1 MEPLPRW
8 KIKALRIFGVFFIL
22 LLLAVIDPD
31 WLGNRTLLW
40 VALAIWTPIV
50 LVVAVT
56 WWVEEWLIKN
66 EIEADCPVCQHSVP
80 GLAGITVQCPGCG
93 ELLKAN
99 NGIYDRVAPPGTV
112 DVEAIEV
119 SATESITPDILSLE
133 DDR

>member
-8 KIKALRIFGVFFIL
+8 KIQALRIFVVFFIL

-40 VALAIWTPIV
+40 VALAIWTPIA

-56 WWVEEWLIKN
+56 WWVEEWLLRNI
-66 EIEADCPVCQHSVP
+66 IEEDCPVCEHSVP
-80 GLAGITVQCPGCG
+80 GLPGITVQCPNCG
-93 ELLKAN
+93 ELLKAT
-99 NGIYDRVAPPGTV
+99 NGIYDRVVPPGTV
-112 DVEAIEV
+112 DVAAIEV
-119 SATESITPDILSLE
+119 SATEGSTPNILSPE